1 MCRARGGP
9 RPQNVFVY
17 GYPVEGNST
26 FLTDILSRYGVACV
40 AGVIGEGEGERGRR
54 EKMRGRGE
62 RERLP
67 QEPHSIHFCV
77 RWQTQISDWLIFD
90 SKSLEN

>member
-1 MCRARGGP
+1 MLDQVQP
-9 RPQNVFVY
+9 REFENGLLGNILGYSPVF
-17 GYPVEGNST
+17 S
-26 FLTDILSRYGVACV
+26 L
-40 AGVIGEGEGERGRR
+40 RGRR
-54 EKMRGRGE
+54 NRGRGRGARKPRKNEGHWGEGRGE